1 MQSISSKDRLILKNI
16 HENENEL
23 VVFTFEAHDTQV
35 DVELDN
41 GWNPFSPTLDI
52 HHYSQEAF
60 WQKPFEHIYIYK

>member
-1 MQSISSKDRLILKNI
+1 
-16 HENENEL
+16 
-23 VVFTFEAHDTQV
+23 VFTFEAHDTQV

>member
-1 MQSISSKDRLILKNI
+1 
-16 HENENEL
+16 
-23 VVFTFEAHDTQV
+23 VFTFEAHDTQV

-60 WQKPFEHIYIYK
+60 WQKPFEHIYIYISKAYISSLRNI